1 MILYMFIILMLLSL
15 VSIVAAY
22 RGRYP
27 EKQIK
32 WLFAVLVLALA
43 GIGARIEPKLTY
55 DLYRH
60 YQIIDRVRGSS
71 YSLIDFLKEGY
82 VITDINYKYTYIY
95 NIFVFIIAKFFP
107 NQALPFFTICI
118 TYGSFG
124 YILFRE
130 FRNKNV
136 TNILFWE
143 FRGKD
148 LTNRNLVISI
158 SIFSVLMP
166 YLYVYSNVR
175 NALAGA
181 IVAFGIY
188 RLYKD
193 RKILLFIDCTVIA
206 VLIHPIAAA
215 IVPFILL
222 SRIKPGVKGI
232 IVTLALPSLVFPLM
246 EYFRL
251 HLGNDYLFRI
261 AAKYYNYT
269 LVRQDNQGRVF
280 LYSTVIMLIA
290 LSILALWAN
299 RGNKTT
305 WREKKYP
312 LLNLIIWYSMFSL
325 GYFRNYEMMTR
336 LPYSI
341 AFLSPVLVATLF
353 NPSEMKTKGA
363 KLAYSGTACV
373 VFFLALLGFYE
384 NIAWL
389 I

>member
-1 MILYMFIILMLLSL
+1 MVYMFILLMLLAL
-15 VSIVAAY
+15 VAMVAAY
-22 RGRYP
+22 NARYS
-27 EKQIK
+27 EKQTK
-32 WLFAVLVLALA
+32 MLFVMLVIALA
-43 GIGARIEPKLTY
+43 GIGVCIEPKSTY

-60 YQIIDRVRGSS
+60 YQVIDRVRGSS
-71 YSLIDFLKEGY
+71 YSLIEFLKKGY
-82 VITDINYKYTYIY
+82 LITDTNYTYTYVY
-95 NIFVFIIAKFFP
+95 NIIVYIVAKFLP
-107 NQALPFFTICI
+107 NQAFPFFTICI
-118 TYGSFG
+118 SYGLFG

-130 FRNKNV
+130 FHDEN
-136 TNILFWE
+136 
-143 FRGKD
+143 

-158 SIFSVLMP
+158 SIFSILMP
-166 YLYVYSNVR
+166 YLFVYSNVR

-181 IVAFGIY
+181 VVAFGLY

-193 RKILLFIDCTVIA
+193 RKILLFIICVAIA
-206 VLIHPIAAA
+206 VLIHPIAGAV
-215 IVPFILL
+215 VPFVFL

-232 IVTLALPSLVFPLM
+232 VVTFALPSLLFPLM

-251 HLGNDYLFRI
+251 HLGNGFLFLI

-269 LVRQDNQGRVF
+269 LVRHDNQGRVF
-280 LYSTVIMLIA
+280 LYSTVIMLVA

-305 WREKKYP
+305 WKEKRYS

-325 GYFRNYEMMTR
+325 GYFRNYEMMIR

-341 AFLSPVLVATLF
+341 AFLSPVLVSTLF
-353 NPSEMKTKGA
+353 NRSEMKTTGA
-363 KLAYSGTACV
+363 KLAYSGTEGV
-373 VFFLALLGFYE
+373 IFLLVLLGIYE

>member
-1 MILYMFIILMLLSL
+1 MILYVFIMVMLLSL
-15 VSIVAAY
+15 VAMVAAY

-32 WLFAVLVLALA
+32 WLFVILVISLA
-43 GIGARIEPKLTY
+43 GIGVCIEPKITY

-60 YQIIDRVRGSS
+60 YQMIDRVRGSS
-71 YSLIDFLKEGY
+71 YSLIDFLQKGY
-82 VITDINYKYTYIY
+82 VITDINYTYTYVY
-95 NIFVFIIAKFFP
+95 NIYIYIIAKMFP

-118 TYGSFG
+118 TYGLFG
-124 YILFRE
+124 HILFRE
-130 FRNKNV
+130 FG
-136 TNILFWE
+136 E
-143 FRGKD
+143 KD
-148 LTNRNLVISI
+148 LTNRNLVISL

-166 YLYVYSNVR
+166 YLFVYSNVR

-193 RKILLFIDCTVIA
+193 RNIPLFIVCTVIA
-206 VLIHPIAAA
+206 VLIHPVAAA
-215 IVPFILL
+215 IVPFIIL
-222 SRIKPGVKGI
+222 SRIKPGIKGI
-232 IVTLALPSLVFPLM
+232 IVTFALPSLVFPIM

-251 HLGNDYLFRI
+251 RLGNDFLFRI

-280 LYSTVIMLIA
+280 LYSTVILLIA

-299 RGNKTT
+299 RGNEAT
-305 WREKKYP
+305 WKEKKYS
-312 LLNLIIWYSMFSL
+312 LLNLVIWYSMFSL

-353 NPSEMKTKGA
+353 NRLEMKTMGA
-363 KLAYSGTACV
+363 KLAYSGTAGI
-373 VFFLALLGFYE
+373 VFLLALLGFYE

-389 I
+389 M